1 MPTAM
6 SSFSDHFSASAARYA
21 SYRPGYPPAL
31 FEWLASIVP
40 DRDRAWDCG
49 TGSGQAAGPL
59 SVHFAHVVATD
70 PSASQLEH
78 AARHPR
84 VTYAVM
90 PAERS
95 ALASDSVSLVTVAQ
109 ALHWFDRGQF
119 FTEARR
125 VLVPRGVIAVWTYAR
140 CSLGG
145 PTLDEAIRRFHDE
158 TVGPYWPPERALVI
172 SGLADV
178 EFPFDELRPPPF
190 AMATEW
196 TLAQFVGYLTTW
208 SAVQRAR
215 AQGVDPIPAITE
227 ELRAGWPSEDS
238 PKRIEWP
245 LSMRVGHV

>member
-1 MPTAM
+1 MKPFA
-6 SSFSDHFSASAARYA
+6 DHFSQIAA
-21 SYRPGYPPAL
+21 SYAAYRPHYPDAL
-31 FEWLASIVP
+31 FAWLASITP
-40 DRDRAWDCG
+40 DLERAWDCA
-49 TGSGQAAGPL
+49 TGSGQAAVAL
-59 SVHFAHVVATD
+59 SRHFAHVIATD
-70 PSASQLEH
+70 PSTAQIAS
-78 AARHPR
+78 
-84 VTYAVM
+84 
-90 PAERS
+90 AERV
-95 ALASDSVSLVTVAQ
+95 AGVDYAAMTAERPAVAGGAVALVTVAQ

-119 FTEARR
+119 FAEARR
-125 VLVPRGVIAVWTYAR
+125 ALVPRGVIAVWTYAV
-140 CSLGG
+140 CSLGD
-145 PTLDEAIRRFHDE
+145 PALDETMRRFHDE
-158 TVGPYWPPERALVI
+158 TVGPYWPAERALVV

-227 ELRAGWPSEDS
+227 ELRAGWPSDDT